1 MSTQAITLLL
11 CLACSCLSV
20 IQPTDSV
27 QLPNTPGLHNV
38 LRITDKLL
46 SGSVPEGDTGFQTLQ
61 KLGVKTIITVDGAKP
76 EVERAKKF
84 GMRYVHLPIGYDGVP
99 ADQSLRLAK
108 AVRDLPGLIYIHC
121 HHGQHRSPAAAVV
134 VKLCL
139 DEKCTIA
146 SALELMK
153 LAGTDPKYVGLYAS
167 PKELRRPTSADLDKI
182 SSNFPE
188 TAPTGSMVQ
197 QMVEID
203 DRLDNLKL
211 IKAAGWTTPRN
222 HPDLDPAH
230 EALLLSEH
238 FVELSRATEIKK
250 NPQAFLDMLHQAE
263 KDTRQLEST
272 LRLEAGPARLAGAN
286 QFFKASQASCTRCH
300 AQYRDV
306 PQK

>member
-1 MSTQAITLLL
+1 MPFLSTTVLLVIISI
-11 CLACSCLSV
+11 LAASD
-20 IQPTDSV
+20 QPDSLH
-27 QLPNTPGLHNV
+27 LPNTPGLHNV
-38 LRITDKLL
+38 LRITDKLF

-84 GMRYVHLPIGYDGVP
+84 GMRYVHLLIGYDGVP
-99 ADQSLRLAK
+99 AEQSLRLAK

-134 VKLCL
+134 IKLCL

-146 SALELMK
+146 TALELMK
-153 LAGTDPKYVGLYAS
+153 LAGADPRYVGLYAA

-182 SSNFPE
+182 SSDFPE
-188 TAPTGSMVQ
+188 TAPTRGLVQ
-197 QMVEID
+197 HMVEID
-203 DRLDNLKL
+203 ERWDNLKL
-211 IKAAGWTTPRN
+211 IQAAGWAVPKN

-250 NPQAFLDMLHQAE
+250 KPQAFLDMLHQAE

-272 LRLEAGPARLAGAN
+272 LRLGAGPARLAGAN
-286 QFFKASQASCTRCH
+286 QFFKASQATCTRCH
-300 AQYRDV
+300 VQYRDV